1 MLSAIISIQI
11 NLFALC
17 VFIRFKNVLVLY
29 SKGRNRK
36 LPCSKREQPA
46 NCQIRSATRQISFA
60 NVHVQLRR
68 SHGPYHSVGPE
79 QILCSRPCDW
89 RYTKQLLST
98 VFESPVSGA
107 RLAHLAPIRERK
119 CRKRK
124 GLQEVRENRRHA
136 SSTRMLHQAPIF
148 IMYASTI
155 VTLLVTSTIW
165 KLSKK
170 FK

>member
-1 MLSAIISIQI
+1 MLSAFISIQI

-29 SKGRNRK
+29 SKKQNRK

-46 NCQIRSATRQISFA
+46 NCQIRSATRQISVA

-89 RYTKQLLST
+89 RYTKQLLNLSRRFSRAT
-98 VFESPVSGA
+98 SPARVLHTLHPYGSGNA
-107 RLAHLAPIRERK
+107 GKE
-119 CRKRK
+119 K
-124 GLQEVRENRRHA
+124 GC
-136 SSTRMLHQAPIF
+136 
-148 IMYASTI
+148 
-155 VTLLVTSTIW
+155 
-165 KLSKK
+165 KK
-170 FK
+170 FGKIVDMPAPRACYIKRPSSSCTRPQS